1 MSFVILFEKK
11 YKVIV
16 YKTKRMN
23 AIVEIFNP
31 NVSVTK
37 INRSRE
43 KNNGL
48 PL

>member
-1 MSFVILFEKK
+1 VILVAKK
-11 YKVIV
+11 YKTIV
-16 YKTKRMN
+16 YKTKRIN

-37 INRSRE
+37 INKSLE
-43 KNNGL
+43 KNRGL